1 MTINT
6 QKQVAAI
13 EAGNYQ
19 QEEVVETTAQ
29 NTKGVPI
36 TLEQVITN
44 HTYSNNEERP
54 VHLRNIKHYEL
65 LSERDNPYV
74 RVEWEYQYQD
84 HDNAKWWSKKGV
96 IFDGQGKLVHDFLVE
111 FGIDENETYIVKSKQ
126 VKGKDGKKYSQWVS
140 FCHISA
146 FDEVA

>member
-1 MTINT
+1 MTM
-6 QKQVAAI
+6 
-13 EAGNYQ
+13 
-19 QEEVVETTAQ
+19 
-29 NTKGVPI
+29 
-36 TLEQVITN
+36 
-44 HTYSNNEERP
+44 
-54 VHLRNIKHYEL
+54 RNGGL
-65 LSERDNPYV
+65 
-74 RVEWEYQYQD
+74 
-84 HDNAKWWSKKGV
+84 KKGV